1 MPGFAQSDVARFLRR
16 HGLANGTSMPLVD
29 GDGQLIG
36 AAHFSLSDNEVPG
49 YARGLLTRMRE
60 DLSEVAQAASQA
72 RRSRLTPREIEVL
85 RLLAQGL
92 TNSQVAA
99 QLVISR
105 RTASTHVENILAK
118 LEVAGR
124 LQAAMLASRLGL
136 LG

>member
-1 MPGFAQSDVARFLRR
+1 
-16 HGLANGTSMPLVD
+16 
-29 GDGQLIG
+29 
-36 AAHFSLSDNEVPG
+36 
-49 YARGLLTRMRE
+49 MRE